1 MQQKVGNM
9 RNSILLLSIFSLTAC
24 DPAGGKNQQTD
35 PPASDPGALS
45 GRARSA
51 GEPAEGATV
60 TAYRVNADGS
70 LEEAST
76 EPATTDAEGRYTVNV
91 DLAAMVESDL
101 IVRVDYASGGSAQ
114 GIVTAELEPG
124 AVVIVA
130 PIDEESSA
138 EAEIY
143 LSLHA
148 SGSWDASTM
157 DSTTLRAQVDA
168 AVGEAWSGAS
178 ESEREGVAEATAAAM
193 AAWSASAEQLDAAKA
208 ELAAEAA
215 RSAQAALDAQADASD
230 SVGSEAYSEALISA
244 WYDAGY
250 SSEDLSYFGH
260 AAAEAQVA
268 ASGDAS
274 GEAAR
279 ASEAFFAS
287 LRASLSVDAVSEA
300 WISGFE
306 SAPPEQEGDD
316 LLSSIDTA
324 ASSSGEL
331 GLLVSSAWSVYAQ
344 QVWAELLSAAD
355 TTQVLALNTARASAE
370 SASASLVASLN
381 AASGSPEAI
390 GEQCA
395 AAMSTYRAE
404 ANTSASLGAVMN
416 PEEAEATASIIAQLY
431 AGGAP

>member
-1 MQQKVGNM
+1 M
-9 RNSILLLSIFSLTAC
+9 RNSIFLLSIFSLTAC

-76 EPATTDAEGRYTVNV
+76 EPATTDAEGRYTVDV
-91 DLAAMVESDL
+91 DLAAMAESDL

-138 EAEIY
+138 EAEIFV
-143 LSLHA
+143 SLHA
-148 SGSWDASTM
+148 SGAWDDATM

-178 ESEREGVAEATAAAM
+178 ESERAGVAEATAAAM
-193 AAWSASAEQLDAAKA
+193 AAWSASAAQLDAAKA
-208 ELAAEAA
+208 ELAVEAA

-230 SVGSEAYSEALISA
+230 SVSSEAYSEALISA

-260 AAAEAQVA
+260 AAAEAQVV
-268 ASGDAS
+268 ASGDTS

-279 ASEAFFAS
+279 ASGAYFAS
-287 LRASLSVDAVSEA
+287 LRASLSVEAVAEA
-300 WISGFE
+300 WTRGFD
-306 SAPPEQEGDD
+306 SAPPEQEGDE
-316 LLSSIDTA
+316 LLMSIDSA
-324 ASSSGEL
+324 ASASGQL
-331 GLLVSSAWSVYAQ
+331 QVLVDSAWSEYVQ
-344 QVWAELLSAAD
+344 QVWLELLSGAD
-355 TTQVLALNTARASAE
+355 ATRVLALTTAQSSAQT
-370 SASASLVASLN
+370 AGASLAASLA
-381 AASGSPEAI
+381 AASGAPGAI

-395 AAMSTYRAE
+395 AAMSTYRVE
-404 ANTSASLGAVMN
+404 ANTSASLSAVMS